1 MRVINKNLS
10 DAAKVTEAWETF
22 LHDKYSNKKETE
34 AFRDYSKA
42 DDEQPTVTAFYKE
55 NHEKQSLQHVLD
67 KKKLYEGLTHGEM
80 GIWEALELMNSLVD
94 ESDPDTSLSQIAHA
108 LQSAEA
114 ARRDG
119 QPRWM
124 ILTALIHD
132 LGKYLFFLGE
142 PQWTVKYIYISPYI
156 AFINHDL
163 VFRLLETLSLLVAS
177 IPTKLSILNFS
188 KTIPIITTL
197 CTRLVTVS
205 THPTVVW
212 TSYT

>member
-1 MRVINKNLS
+1 VGKKSNFFFSLKRTRFSFSKKTLHFLFLILKKKMRVINKNLS

-34 AFRDYSKA
+34 TFRDYTKA

-80 GIWEALELMNSLVD
+80 GIWEALEVMNGLVD

-142 PQWTVKYIYISPYI
+142 PQWTVKYTYIPSLRI
-156 AFINHDL
+156 SH
-163 VFRLLETLSLLVAS
+163 LLIMTLYLGCWRHFPCWLPV
-177 IPTKLSILNFS
+177 L
-188 KTIPIITTL
+188 
-197 CTRLVTVS
+197 
-205 THPTVVW
+205 
-212 TSYT
+212 